1 MLNVIGFPLQKEVLT
16 LLKGVTVMVL
26 EIVLFVVFEATKLIS
41 PVPLVGKPILVLEF
55 VHVKT
60 LALFPVKL
68 IGIIAVLSQLKISAT
83 LLTDG
88 IGITSI
94 VVLSDTASQGPRGS
108 LVVSVNT
115 MFPKYPGGGVY
126 VLLIL
131 LLLEKTPP
139 TESFHVIEVA
149 APPNFCLVGCW
160 SFHISDRNFQ
170 C

>member
-1 MLNVIGFPLQKEVLT
+1 
-16 LLKGVTVMVL
+16 MVL

-94 VVLSDTASQGPRGS
+94 VVLSDTASQGPSGS

-131 LLLEKTPP
+131 LLLEKLLQ
-139 TESFHVIEVA
+139 
-149 APPNFCLVGCW
+149 PNHSMLLKLQLLQNFRLVGC
-160 SFHISDRNFQ
+160 
-170 C
+170 